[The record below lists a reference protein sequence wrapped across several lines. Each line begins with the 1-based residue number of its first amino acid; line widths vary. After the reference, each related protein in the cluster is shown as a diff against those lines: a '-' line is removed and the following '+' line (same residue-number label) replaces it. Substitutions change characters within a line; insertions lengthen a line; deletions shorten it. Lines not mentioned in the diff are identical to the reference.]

1 MQPLL
6 IPITDRA
13 GNPIPQ
19 EGHPDA
25 QFYSVSSTLLAVG
38 FVRIV
43 LGGRGA
49 YVEFSKEHIQME
61 NLHIPEDQM
70 WRLTNDMAYYIEYH
84 SRDAANTKVYHQKR
98 PVDYADYKVGL
109 FYISPGDVVIK
120 IVSP

>member
-49 YVEFSKEHIQME
+49 YLEFSREHMQMG
-61 NLHIPEDQM
+61 NLHIPEDQK
-70 WRLTNDMAYYIEYH
+70 WRLTNDMAYYIEYRSH
-84 SRDAANTKVYHQKR
+84 DEANVKIYHQKR